1 MIKPPPQKLTYL
13 LNKFY
18 HSLIKT
24 NCKMNNFKIQSKI
37 NSIILDAIKN
47 HNTSSANDV
56 VIETQDLKLLFNAD
70 NISDLIRDLKKSLDT
85 YFYDYLNQEKSIDT
99 DYILRIEKDDENENI
114 ETIEI
119 VHYLNDNN
127 NRFHTYIEI
136 SQL

>member
-1 MIKPPPQKLTYL
+1 
-13 LNKFY
+13 
-18 HSLIKT
+18 
-24 NCKMNNFKIQSKI
+24 MNNFKIQSKI